1 MNYNESKNEFEDD
14 NPIYNK
20 KYFNDLSFVEYTI
33 ECFEKMNLN
42 INNYENFI
50 YIKFLDNYLF
60 KLDEENSAK
69 FLLKIIEMPE
79 SRNLFHLLHNILDN
93 LHQKIKNDIDT
104 NEESKNFMDICPSSI
119 NEKKI
124 DDFFLAIKFLTHLSE
139 DNNIIQN
146 KMKDYLRL
154 QYNNSKNH
162 NFIIICSEILSIFS
176 NYENV
181 NYIYKYYLIIIALID
196 FLIKSCSGQCK
207 GNQDCIVKH
216 EGILNLIQ
224 FILKR
229 TFYREQLFDMYGKNF
244 NETEVHFVEP
254 INRRKLCYLKFKL
267 LNLLNILTIGRK
279 KGDKIFEAI
288 HRIINFDVLE
298 NVLTETFKEIL
309 IETNSQN
316 NPDNFT
322 FEEDMQFRMDDLK
335 SYLKETKPEE
345 QCQLDYENELGQNF
359 IIYENGTFSYLL
371 INIYLEKLTRPSDMD
386 AYEKIKELK
395 KNLEKEKCTIVSK
408 GHFHS
413 FIKSI
418 TDYYD
423 NLKKCFKMLLGTCG
437 NCFISKENDI
447 DFHLDSCIDKSFSFY
462 FKNTPH
468 IEICFNG
475 KIEKY
480 YIKLS
485 PICKCL
491 TREMKDEFHVNI
503 DRSSAKT
510 KISNLFD
517 QVKFFKEQLTTNKKI
532 LDTFSKAPILNLI
545 FNHYMFYRNL
555 FLIIAVLINLLIFMS
570 FYRTTDDEREVTKD
584 DYDLHFDYGFLY
596 EKRNIPATKRAFM
609 ALTIIELVLATLIL
623 LNYFILRFSYFLYYK
638 KDKNYDEDKKKD
650 KNEIHRLSKNRDIL
664 RKLMSKFGTF
674 IWNLITDVKFI
685 YHLFLLIMIIVT
697 LAWDQ
702 RYKILSMLLLDIIER
717 SNTLMC
723 IVKSFW
729 LPKKQIVVT
738 LVLFYLIAYYF
749 IILVYLFIPEE
760 VPEHDCLKFSNCYF
774 TLCDQ
779 AIKNSNGIINYL
791 IEEGLFI
798 SDSLW
803 SNPRF
808 WIDNWFAIFDIML
821 VMQMF
826 CGIII
831 DTYLSQR
838 ETIRDIEKDK
848 NSICFICGLNK
859 NELNK
864 YYSSEFGFNE
874 HIKLDHYLWNY
885 MFAVFNV
892 TSAEESKL
900 ISLDRAIKNGYET
913 NVYSSWVP
921 YKKCFNQIEKESNQK
936 ENNEE
941 DEENNKEE
949 DED

>member
-1 MNYNESKNEFEDD
+1 
-14 NPIYNK
+14 
-20 KYFNDLSFVEYTI
+20 
-33 ECFEKMNLN
+33 
-42 INNYENFI
+42 
-50 YIKFLDNYLF
+50 
-60 KLDEENSAK
+60 
-69 FLLKIIEMPE
+69 
-79 SRNLFHLLHNILDN
+79 
-93 LHQKIKNDIDT
+93 
-104 NEESKNFMDICPSSI
+104 
-119 NEKKI
+119 
-124 DDFFLAIKFLTHLSE
+124 
-139 DNNIIQN
+139 
-146 KMKDYLRL
+146 
-154 QYNNSKNH
+154 
-162 NFIIICSEILSIFS
+162 
-176 NYENV
+176 
-181 NYIYKYYLIIIALID
+181 
-196 FLIKSCSGQCK
+196 
-207 GNQDCIVKH
+207 
-216 EGILNLIQ
+216 
-224 FILKR
+224 
-229 TFYREQLFDMYGKNF
+229 MYGKNF
-244 NETEVHFVEP
+244 NETEVHFAEP

-345 QCQLDYENELGQNF
+345 QSQLDYENELGHNF

-596 EKRNIPATKRAFM
+596 RKSNIPATKRAFM

-638 KDKNYDEDKKKD
+638 KDKNYNKDKKKD